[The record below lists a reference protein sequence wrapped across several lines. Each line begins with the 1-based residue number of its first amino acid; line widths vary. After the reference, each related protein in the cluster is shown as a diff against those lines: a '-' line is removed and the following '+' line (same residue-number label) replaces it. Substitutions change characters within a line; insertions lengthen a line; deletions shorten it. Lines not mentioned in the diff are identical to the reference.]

1 MKTQI
6 ARSVSAAALA
16 IALLTGSTAAFA
28 ATPGTSTAFSDD
40 SAETGEEVASG
51 LDYGAAALG
60 VGGAIVGAAAGDTE
74 EGQATAGGLNI
85 GATAVGGV
93 AAPIVRIA
101 TR

>member
-6 ARSVSAAALA
+6 ARSLSAAALA
-16 IALLTGSTAAFA
+16 ITLLSGSTAAFA
-28 ATPGTSTAFSDD
+28 ATPATSTAFYDD
-40 SAETGEEVASG
+40 AAETGEEVASG

-60 VGGAIVGAAAGDTE
+60 VGGAVVDAAAGNTI
-74 EGQATAGGLNI
+74 EGQATADGLNI

>member
-6 ARSVSAAALA
+6 ARSLSAAALA

-28 ATPGTSTAFSDD
+28 ATPGTSTAFYDD
-40 SAETGEEVASG
+40 AAEAGEEVASG
-51 LDYGAAALG
+51 LEYGAAALG
-60 VGGAIVGAAAGDTE
+60 VGGAIVEAAAGNTV
-74 EGQATAGGLNI
+74 EGHTTAEGLNI